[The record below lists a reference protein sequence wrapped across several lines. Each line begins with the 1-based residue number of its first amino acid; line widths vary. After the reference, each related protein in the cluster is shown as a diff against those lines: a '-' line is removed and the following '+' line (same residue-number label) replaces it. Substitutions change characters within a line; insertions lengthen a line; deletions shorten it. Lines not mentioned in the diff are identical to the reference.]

1 MAKKI
6 ERRVQRRADLAG
18 GRGFACVAL
27 DRPADPVNVGHVLR
41 AALCFQ
47 ARMVILGRA
56 SADINP
62 RRLPTDPTR
71 AYRHVPV
78 LQVDDLLEAVPHEAD
93 IVAVEIVDGAIE
105 LPRFV
110 HPERACYVFGPE
122 SGSISERILARS
134 DHRVRIPTAVSLN
147 LGMTVGVVLYDRC
160 AGRWGRQPVPASD
173 AARQA

>member
-6 ERRVQRRADLAG
+6 ERPVQRRADLAG

-47 ARMVILGRA
+47 ARMIIMGQP
-56 SADINP
+56 SADINV

-78 LQVDDLLEAVPHEAD
+78 IEVDDLLEARPRDTAL
-93 IVAVEIVDGAIE
+93 VAVEIVPDAIA
-105 LPRFV
+105 LPDFV

-122 SGSISERILARS
+122 SGAVADRILKRS
-134 DHRVRIPTAVSLN
+134 DYRLRVPTAVSLN
-147 LGMTVGVVLYDRC
+147 LGMTVGIVLYDRC
-160 AGRWGRQPVPASD
+160 ADRWRRTSD
-173 AARQA
+173 EQGG

>member
-6 ERRVQRRADLAG
+6 ERPVQRRADLTG

-47 ARMVILGRA
+47 ARMILLGQP
-56 SADINP
+56 SEDIDI

-78 LQVDDLLEAVPHEAD
+78 IEVDDLLEAAPRDTAV
-93 IVAVEIVDGAIE
+93 VAVEIVPDAIA
-105 LPRFV
+105 LPDFV

-122 SGSISERILARS
+122 SGSVSERILKRS
-134 DHRVRIPTAVSLN
+134 DHLLRVPTAVSLN

-160 AGRWGRQPVPASD
+160 ADRWRRNRREQSD
-173 AARQA
+173 

>member
-6 ERRVQRRADLAG
+6 ERRNQKRADLAA

-47 ARMVILGRA
+47 ARMIILGQA
-56 SADINP
+56 SADIDV

-78 LQVDDLLEAVPHEAD
+78 LEVDDLLAAAPRDTAL
-93 IVAVEIVDGAIE
+93 VAVEIVPDAVQ
-105 LPRFV
+105 LPDFV
-110 HPERACYVFGPE
+110 HPERACYIFGPE
-122 SGSISERILARS
+122 SGSISDRILARS
-134 DHRVRIPTAVSLN
+134 DHRVQVPTAVSMN

-160 AGRWGRQPVPASD
+160 SGRWR
-173 AARQA
+173 R